1 MKTDAATP
9 LRVGLVGAGN
19 ISRAYFETFQRIPDE
34 VRLVRIADVDLARA
48 AEAGAAQG
56 VPGGSVDELLA
67 DPEVDLVLNLTIPAA
82 HAEVATRSLEA
93 GKHVYGEK
101 PLAVTVAEAQTVL
114 ALARERGRWVGC
126 APDTVL
132 GTGIQTARMAVDE
145 GRIGRP
151 VAASATMAI
160 AGHEAWHPNPDFY
173 YAPGG
178 GPLYD
183 MGPYYL
189 HALITLLGPVARV
202 SASASRPVSERVI
215 ASGPREGERVPVLT
229 DTHITGLLE
238 HADGAITTLTMSFDT
253 VGTRAVPIEVH
264 GVEGSL
270 LVPDPNH
277 FDGDTSLKRRGE
289 DWMTL
294 PVSAGYV
301 GSSRGYG
308 LLDYHR
314 TAAGE
319 VPRADAGIAFH
330 ALQIMETM
338 MTSAVEGRRLDI
350 VTPSVRP
357 RAVPL
362 TGL

>member
-1 MKTDAATP
+1 MTGESAAP

-19 ISRAYFETFQRIPDE
+19 ISRAYFETFERISDE
-34 VRLVRIADVDLARA
+34 VRLVRIADVDLERA
-48 AEAGAAQG
+48 AEAGASQG
-56 VPGGSVDELLA
+56 VPGGSVHDVLT

-82 HAEVATRSLEA
+82 HAEVATRALEA

-101 PLAVTVAEAQTVL
+101 PLTVTVAEARNVL
-114 ALARERGRWVGC
+114 DLAQQRGLWVGC

-132 GTGIQTARMAVDE
+132 GTGIQTARRAVDD
-145 GRIGRP
+145 GMIGRP

-160 AGHEAWHPNPDFY
+160 PGHEAWHPNPDFY

-202 SASASRPVSERVI
+202 SGSASAPVAERMI
-215 ASGPREGERVPVLT
+215 ASGPRAGERVPVLI

-238 HADGAITTLTMSFDT
+238 HVDGAITTLTMSFDT

-270 LVPDPNH
+270 LVPDPNN
-277 FDGDTSLKRRGE
+277 FDGHTSLKRRGE

-294 PVSAGYV
+294 PVSAGYE

-314 TAAGE
+314 TPAGE
-319 VPRADAGIAFH
+319 VPRADAAIAFH
-330 ALQIMETM
+330 ALQIMETLM
-338 MTSAVEGRRLDI
+338 RSSVEGRRLDI
-350 VTPSVRP
+350 DDRPERP

-362 TGL
+362 T